1 MDSNAMRKAGQPS
14 APNPFESNVREIA
27 RAVEQNREVHPSNK
41 EASSSEQ
48 DSVDLEKI
56 KEEIKNIFE
65 RTSTAPSSEQNL
77 VSPDS
82 GVSSDGDYL
91 DGVDEE
97 YRDQVAGYLG
107 RVVNE
112 GIPSVLA
119 TVQRENNPYLTDS
132 FHDALVLLIRQK
144 MQDSKL
150 L

>member
-14 APNPFESNVREIA
+14 TPNPFESEVREIA

-48 DSVDLEKI
+48 DSVDLERI
-56 KEEIKNIFE
+56 KEEIRNISE
-65 RTSTAPSSEQNL
+65 RSPATPTPSPEQNL

-82 GVSSDGDYL
+82 EVSGSHL
-91 DGVDEE
+91 DGVDKE
-97 YRDQVAGYLG
+97 YRGQIAEHIG
-107 RVVNE
+107 RAVNQ
-112 GIPSVLA
+112 GIPSALA
-119 TVQRENNPYLTDS
+119 AVQRENNPYLTDA
-132 FHDALVLLIRQK
+132 FHDSLAQFLHQK